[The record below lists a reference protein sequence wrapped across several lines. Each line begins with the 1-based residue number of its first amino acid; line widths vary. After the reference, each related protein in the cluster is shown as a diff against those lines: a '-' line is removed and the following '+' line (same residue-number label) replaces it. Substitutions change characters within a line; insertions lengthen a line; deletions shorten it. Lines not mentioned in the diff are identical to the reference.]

1 MFVSNIAK
9 MSKNRDIMNSVR
21 LDDWTAEWAIIA
33 TGRERLI
40 RSHSLTSFALN

>member
-1 MFVSNIAK
+1 

-33 TGRERLI
+33 SNNNLLPPTI
-40 RSHSLTSFALN
+40 M